1 MCNIEKDRG
10 RQREENK
17 QSERGGVFKSKLML
31 HLSGAKCFEGI
42 YVGVCT
48 CVLLTYFVLL

>member
-17 QSERGGVFKSKLML
+17 QSERGVFKSKLIL